1 MYCHR
6 VLPLVLLFASS
17 LQAFTKPE
25 TWLQVNSQHF
35 TVVTDAGEKDA
46 KRVADQFERMRIAF
60 QAAFPHLEMDPG
72 SPIVVIAVKSEKDF
86 RALEPAAY
94 LGKGKLQITGL
105 FLRVPDKNYVL
116 MRLDTQE
123 EHPYAIIYHEY
134 THLLC
139 SKSGDWL
146 PLWLNEGLA
155 QFFENTDL
163 HDKEISSGQPSTG
176 NIMLLR
182 QNRLLPLPT
191 LLTVDHNS
199 PYYHDENKGSIFY
212 AESWALTHYFEIQDR
227 QKGTH
232 RLADYIQ
239 LVANNV
245 DSVTAATKAFGDLKQ
260 MQKTLE
266 AYVAQPSFMQVS
278 MKTPIDV
285 DDSKFTITSLTSPQA
300 DAIRADLL
308 AYDGRVD
315 DARAMIDDLLKE
327 DPKTAQAYETLGYM
341 EFRQGHLDE
350 ARKAYEHA
358 VKLDSQSYLAHYY
371 FAAIST
377 HNGAP
382 DAADEPAIEASF
394 RSAIRLNPK
403 FAPAYGGV
411 AALFGMRHENLEEAH
426 TLSLMAVQLEP
437 TDVEYRVTAGNILM
451 QMHQTANAIVV
462 YKNAL
467 KLAKTPMEAE
477 QTQNALEN
485 AEQYQEM
492 TEDAKID
499 ADSAKNPSGLRM
511 ESANVTPTEV
521 HVQTP
526 QHSLKGPRHEAKG
539 ILENVQCSA
548 PAQLEFN
555 LAGQN
560 RTTPFHSDNYY
571 KVIFSVV
578 GFTPEDEL
586 HPCTEIEKLHAR
598 VQFVDSTTKGEPG
611 QVVAVELSK

>member
-1 MYCHR
+1 MSR
-6 VLPLVLLFASS
+6 RSLLAIALVFAST
-17 LQAFTKPE
+17 LPGVAKPE
-25 TWLQVNSQHF
+25 TWLKVKSQHF
-35 TVVTDAGEKDA
+35 VVVTDAGEKVA

-60 QAAFPHLEMDPG
+60 QAAFPHLDMDPG
-72 SPIVVIAVKSEKDF
+72 SPIVVIAVRNQNDF
-86 RALEPAAY
+86 WALEPAAY
-94 LGKGKLQITGL
+94 LGKGKLQIAGL

-116 MRLDTQE
+116 LRLDTEE
-123 EHPYAIIYHEY
+123 EHPYAVIYHEY

-155 QFFENTDL
+155 QFFENTDI

-176 NIMLLR
+176 NLMLLR
-182 QNRLLPLPT
+182 QNRLMPLPT
-191 LLTVDHNS
+191 LLTVDHDS

-260 MQKTLE
+260 MQKTLD

-285 DDSKFTITSLTSPQA
+285 DDSTFTVTTLNPPQA
-300 DAIRADLL
+300 EAIRADFL
-308 AYDGRVD
+308 AYNGRTD
-315 DARAMIDDLLKE
+315 DARTMISEILKE
-327 DPKTAQAYETLGYM
+327 DPKTAEAYETLGHM
-341 EFRQGHLDE
+341 EFREGHFEE
-350 ARKAYEHA
+350 ARKAYEQA
-358 VKLDSQSYLAHYY
+358 VKLDSQSYLAQYY

-377 HNGAP
+377 HNGMP
-382 DAADEPAIEASF
+382 SAADEPAIEASF
-394 RSAIRLNPK
+394 RAAMKLNPT
-403 FAPAYGGV
+403 FAPAFEGL
-411 AALFGMRHENLEEAH
+411 ATLFGMRHENLEEAH
-426 TLSLMAVQLEP
+426 ILAVTAVQLEP
-437 TDVEYRVTAGNILM
+437 TNVEYRVTAGNILM
-451 QMHQTANAIVV
+451 QMHQTANAIIV

-467 KLAKTPMEAE
+467 KLAKDPVEAE
-477 QTQNALEN
+477 RTQNALEN
-485 AEQYQEM
+485 AERYQEM
-492 TEDAKID
+492 VEDAKAD
-499 ADSAKNPSGLRM
+499 ADATKNTPTLRM
-511 ESANVTPTEV
+511 ESRVETPAEV
-521 HVQTP
+521 QVRSP

-560 RTTPFHSDNYY
+560 RTIPFHSDNYY

-598 VQFVDSTTKGEPG
+598 VQFVDSATKGEPG